1 MKILSI
7 LPLLLAA
14 AATGAFAADAD
25 TAHGKQLVDDN
36 CYSCHG
42 NEVYTRNDRRV
53 KSRSGLTKQVQ
64 RCELSLG
71 LSWFDEDVENAAE
84 HLNQNFYRFAK

>member
-1 MKILSI
+1 MKPIIISLVMAVI
-7 LPLLLAA
+7 T
-14 AATGAFAADAD
+14 TGALAEDID
-25 TAHGKQLVDDN
+25 LVHGKQLVDDN

-42 NEVYTRNDRRV
+42 DDVYTRKDRRV
-53 KSRSGLTKQVQ
+53 TSRPGLSKQVQ

-84 HLNQNFYRFAK
+84 FLNQNFYRFGK